1 MSVVFL
7 GVQFTDHPFQSSS
20 AFLADL
26 MSPQLHPSGF
36 RIAERPVA
44 ASFAHPYSFQ
54 PLAENMLRDES
65 CVSSSLATGGVEG
78 TWAKYWDESATV
90 GELQFEVEAPVP
102 SVTTERDSKPKKKKE
117 SKSM

>member
-1 MSVVFL
+1 
-7 GVQFTDHPFQSSS
+7 
-20 AFLADL
+20 

-102 SVTTERDSKPKKKKE
+102 SISTEKDGKAKKKKDPA
-117 SKSM
+117 KSM